1 MIRRPKRFSQ
11 AAAVLCGLA
20 VLPADAAEQAAQ
32 YLAQQRGGQSTVC
45 DDVRQ
50 RFIIEETRL
59 NSLTLSEFLFDA
71 VERGCLE
78 LAERFTARGASVEA
92 RDRFGNTAL
101 LLAAHMGET
110 EVVKWLLEIGSDI
123 EHQNLAGSTALLRAV
138 AMNRRRTA
146 KALLDAGA
154 DANRTNKKGV
164 APLAAAAFN
173 GNERAVKMLLEA
185 GAAPQEREAT
195 GKGAVV
201 YAAAKGFAAVV
212 RLLLDAGVEVDA
224 RYGNQLTALMWA
236 AGHSNDVPAIEGLE
250 TVELLL
256 SRGAGVDLVDDR
268 GRTALMIAAERGHPE
283 IVARLLQAGADPSA
297 RDNGGL
303 TAIDFAS
310 DPAVRRA
317 LGG

>member
-1 MIRRPKRFSQ
+1 MIRRASVFCG
-11 AAAVLCGLA
+11 ALALVCVLAPPLGWA
-20 VLPADAAEQAAQ
+20 EAPTLPQ
-32 YLAQQRGGQSTVC
+32 LAQQAGGQSMVC
-45 DDVRQ
+45 DEVRQ
-50 RFIIEETRL
+50 RFIVEESRL
-59 NSLTLSEFLFDA
+59 NSLTLNELFFDA
-71 VERGCLE
+71 AGRGCLV
-78 LAERFTARGASVEA
+78 LAERLAARGASVKA

-110 EVVKWLLEIGSDI
+110 EVVKWLLENGSDI
-123 EHQNLAGSTALLRAV
+123 KHQNLAGSTALLRAV

-154 DANRTNKKGV
+154 DANRANKKGV

-185 GAAPQEREAT
+185 GAAPQERDAT

-201 YAAAKGFAAVV
+201 YAAAKGFAPVV

-224 RYGNQLTALMWA
+224 RYGNELTALMWA
-236 AGHSNDVPAIEGLE
+236 AGHSNDVPATEGLE

-256 SRGAGVDLVDDR
+256 SRGVGVDLVDDR

-303 TAIDFAS
+303 TALDFAS